1 MKNFSIV
8 KKGHDKAEGK
18 STMKRLKRKR
28 LLLASLFA
36 MIGIFGTYFF
46 SSSWEPLI
54 LIISIVGCI
63 LFLLLSILTP
73 SLEKRLDRMEGREFE
88 EWLAD
93 LFETAGYRVELTP
106 ASRDFGADL
115 LIEDERGYKI
125 AIQAKRYSAA
135 VGLEAVQQVA
145 ASVPFYGMDEG
156 WVVTNSTFTEAAYQL
171 AEPNQVRLIDREEL
185 LAFAKEM
192 NLH

>member
-1 MKNFSIV
+1 MKQ
-8 KKGHDKAEGK
+8 
-18 STMKRLKRKR
+18 LKRKR
-28 LLLASLFA
+28 LLLAALFA

-63 LFLLLSILTP
+63 LFLLLSVLTP

-145 ASVPFYGMDEG
+145 ASVPFYEMDEG